1 MKYFYQIY
9 PSGIVQVVINLP
21 SKQWTVNAR
30 NDNLF
35 EAFDLLA
42 YEQSVIM
49 NENEE
54 DYPTPIQLEINDPE
68 YVEAVR
74 NTIRYEMQNKDQ
86 YHIVFI
92 PEGMLDRETIT
103 VHKETE

>member
-21 SKQWTVNAR
+21 SKRWAVDVR
-30 NDNLF
+30 SDNLF
-35 EAFDLLA
+35 DAIDVLA

-49 NENEE
+49 NDNEE
-54 DYPTPIQLEINDPE
+54 DYPVPIQLEINDPK
-68 YVEAVR
+68 YNEAVR

-92 PEGMLDRETIT
+92 PEGMMDRETIT
-103 VHKETE
+103 VHMEV